1 MANQIEGQVVSI
13 DDSGNLITDI
23 AIDQISD
30 APRDES
36 VTIKFGD
43 HETIGLFPSD
53 HDQPAATMVAVLGES
68 GFLEIQIV
76 GISLAEMLGIKVA
89 ESVSVSW

>member
-23 AIDQISD
+23 AIDQLSA

-43 HETIGLFPSD
+43 HATVGLFPAS
-53 HDQPAATMVAVLGES
+53 HDQPDATMVAVLGNS

-89 ESVSVSW
+89 ESVAVSW